1 MSKSL
6 PDINETNQQMVN
18 DIQSLQNI
26 EQQMFS
32 QLENNPGMTNDQ
44 KEKIIKKI
52 KKISDMR
59 MNLYQTM
66 GGINSFFNNAL
77 SASRGTLNDQ
87 TSAIQMSEGQL
98 NESKQKLKMLE
109 AERNNKLRL
118 TEINTFYGERY
129 EEHAVAMKIIVFT
142 LVPIIV
148 LAMLYQKEIINKT
161 IYYVL
166 ICIIA
171 AIGAFFLANVFL
183 SIIKR
188 DNMDYQN
195 YYWSPPSDA
204 SGGHAADASGS
215 NPWKSHGGC
224 VDSACCADGTTYDSD
239 EDQCIPD
246 SFTTLESMVN
256 KELTKTSTTNPYKS
270 NNNSNFQ
277 PANTDS
283 FINFKM

>member
-6 PDINETNQQMVN
+6 PDISETNQQMVN

-77 SASRGTLNDQ
+77 SSSRGTLNDQ
-87 TSAIQMSEGQL
+87 TAAIKMSEGQL
-98 NESKQKLKMLE
+98 NGAKQKLKMLE
-109 AERNNKLRL
+109 TERNNSLRL
-118 TEINTFYGERY
+118 TEINTYYGERY
-129 EEHAVAMKIIVFT
+129 EEHAFAMKVIVFT

-148 LAMLYQKEIINKT
+148 LAILNQKGIINNT

-166 ICIIA
+166 IGIIA
-171 AIGAFFLANVFL
+171 AIGAFFLINVFL

-195 YYWSPPSDA
+195 YNWAAPSDSSGSRSDA
-204 SGGHAADASGS
+204 SGS
-215 NPWKSHGGC
+215 PWTSKAGGC
-224 VDSACCADGTTYDSD
+224 VDSACCADGTSYDSD
-239 EDQCIPD
+239 QDQCLPE

-256 KELTKTSTTNPYKS
+256 KELTKTSTTNPYKT

-277 PANTDS
+277 PVNSDS